1 VKSAESVGNKNMK
14 QEGGQRILGT
24 YKLVST
30 PQKPVVSVITVVYNS
45 EKLLERTIE
54 NILSQTYLNIELVIV
69 DGGSKDGTLDIIRK
83 YNDQISYWVS
93 EKDKGLYDAMDKGL
107 QLASGD
113 YVWYINSGD
122 LIFDANTTEKIFAK
136 YPTDADIY
144 YGDTLYVDGNYEP
157 IGLRNDITNK
167 KLPTQLSV
175 DSFKYGMVI
184 CHQAFIMKRI
194 LAARYDLQY
203 KFVSDYDWVIACTK
217 KSTSFVHTHQT
228 LAKFLTEG
236 FSTKHR
242 KASVKEKYKVLIKH
256 WGFVTGNI
264 NYLTNACKA
273 TLSFLKRKKYVKEY
287 GIQ

>member
-1 VKSAESVGNKNMK
+1 MK

-54 NILSQTYLNIELVIV
+54 NILSQTYHNIELIIV
-69 DGGSKDGTLDIIRK
+69 DGGSKDGTLEIIKK
-83 YNDQISYWVS
+83 YNDRISYWVS
-93 EKDKGLYDAMDKGL
+93 EKDNGLYHAMDKGL
-107 QLASGD
+107 QLATGD

-122 LIFDANTTEKIFAK
+122 LIFDNTTTEKIFAENR
-136 YPTDADIY
+136 TDADIY
-144 YGDTLYVDGNYEP
+144 YGDTLYVNGNYEP

-167 KLPTQLSV
+167 KLPAQLSV
-175 DSFKYGMVI
+175 DSFQYGMVI
-184 CHQAFIMKRI
+184 CHQAFIMKRSV
-194 LAARYDLQY
+194 AARYDLQY
-203 KFVSDYDWVIACTK
+203 KYVADYDWEIACTK
-217 KSTSFVHTHQT
+217 NAKTAIHTNQV

-242 KASVKEKYKVLIKH
+242 KASVKEKYKVMIKH
-256 WGFVTGNI
+256 WGFIIGNL

-273 TLSFLKRKKYVKEY
+273 TFSFLKRKKYVKEY

>member
-1 VKSAESVGNKNMK
+1 MK

-54 NILSQTYLNIELVIV
+54 NILSQTYHNIELIII

-83 YNDQISYWVS
+83 YNDRISYWVS

-107 QLASGD
+107 QIASGD

-122 LIFDANTTEKIFAK
+122 LIFDNFTTEKIFTSN
-136 YPTDADIY
+136 PTDADIY
-144 YGDTLYVDGNYEP
+144 YGDTLYVNGNYEP

-167 KLPTQLSV
+167 KLPAQLSV
-175 DSFKYGMVI
+175 DSFQYGMVI
-184 CHQAFIMKRI
+184 CHQAFIMKRSV
-194 LAARYDLQY
+194 AARYDLQY
-203 KFVSDYDWVIACTK
+203 KYVSDYDWEIACTK
-217 KSTSFVHTHQT
+217 NAKIAIHTYLT

-242 KASVKEKYKVLIKH
+242 KASVKEKYKVMLKH
-256 WGFVTGNI
+256 WGFVIGNL
-264 NYLTNACKA
+264 NYLTNAFKA
-273 TLSFLKRKKYVKEY
+273 AFSFLKRKKYVKEY

>member
-1 VKSAESVGNKNMK
+1 MK

-54 NILSQTYLNIELVIV
+54 NILSQTYHNIELIII

-83 YNDQISYWVS
+83 YNDKISYWVS
-93 EKDKGLYDAMDKGL
+93 EKDNGLYHAMDKGL

-122 LIFDANTTEKIFAK
+122 LIFDNTTTEKIFSEN
-136 YPTDADIY
+136 PTDADIY
-144 YGDTLYVDGNYEP
+144 YGDTLYVNGNYEP
-157 IGLRNDITNK
+157 IGLRNEITNK
-167 KLPTQLSV
+167 KLPAQLSV
-175 DSFKYGMVI
+175 DSFQFGMVI
-184 CHQAFIMKRI
+184 CHQAFIMKRS

-203 KFVSDYDWVIACTK
+203 KYVSDYDWEIACTK
-217 KSTSFVHTHQT
+217 NAKTAIHTNQV

-242 KASVKEKYKVLIKH
+242 KASVKEKRKVMLKH
-256 WGFVTGNI
+256 WGFVIGNL
-264 NYLTNACKA
+264 NYCTNFFRAGI
-273 TLSFLKRKKYVKEY
+273 SFLQRKKYVKQY